1 MSFPFIRWYCI
12 VCTCIFLA
20 HALYL
25 SIINVDWPQF
35 VITIRSGFEA
45 SGSQNVNLVLN
56 TCSRVLLQWL
66 RWQFNV
72 KALRQSYLRSICKTL
87 EKFKQG
93 RIILQIRFASFPDAT
108 KKRNC
113 KPHFS
118 IPRLFI
124 SCKDEDHRTA
134 TPQLK
139 QKQNK
144 KKLCIEWTVCT
155 VYQLATTK
163 GWDKQY
169 NDSHAKFSWF
179 IPTI

>member
-1 MSFPFIRWYCI
+1 MLVF
-12 VCTCIFLA
+12 FLHTLFA
-20 HALYL
+20 
-25 SIINVDWPQF
+25 SQINVDWPQF

-93 RIILQIRFASFPDAT
+93 RIILQIRFASFPD
-108 KKRNC
+108 
-113 KPHFS
+113 
-118 IPRLFI
+118 RLFISFI
-124 SCKDEDHRTA
+124 SCKDENHRTA

-155 VYQLATTK
+155 VHQLATTK
-163 GWDKQY
+163 GWVKQY
-169 NDSHAKFSWF
+169 DDSHAKFSWL